1 MFGNIDH
8 LAMLQDSRVVILQI
22 SVNGETSDA
31 YNIRGV
37 VFCFH
42 RYTSW
47 KWLNL
52 KTWKIAFISI
62 EISNCVI
69 DASDPTLVNQYL
81 HRFAS
86 GLHIKAAKALFWS
99 ALSISVQSQFAVDC
113 L

>member
-52 KTWKIAFISI
+52 NACKIAFISI
-62 EISNCVI
+62 EISSCVT

-81 HRFAS
+81 HKFAS
-86 GLHIKAAKALFWS
+86 LHIKAAKALIWS
-99 ALSISVQSQFAVDC
+99 ALSISVQSQFAMDC